1 MTTLDLPS
9 RILLA
14 VTSAVVAF
22 ALAGFALG
30 DQTSSE
36 KGVAVAEEGSS
47 TVVDEASVPSLADMP
62 AVHPPAGATPTPNP
76 LAPPVTIAF
85 GGDVHGEPPIEDVLL
100 AGDNPLDGV
109 ADWLSAADIAVVNLE
124 TAIGEIG
131 TPADKTYTFR
141 ADASLADALADA
153 GVDVVNLANNHGLDY
168 GHDGAEE
175 TVRIVTD
182 AGMAAVGYGE
192 DADAA
197 YAPEV
202 IDVGG
207 RTVAVLGLSRVFPV
221 IEWEARSN
229 RPGMASVYD
238 LDRAVAAVRD
248 AATMA
253 DHLVVTVHWGRERMT
268 CPDGDH
274 LAMAR
279 AFAAAGADVIVG
291 HHPHVLQGVT
301 DLDGTLVAYSVG
313 NFVFYAKKDEQRDT
327 GVLTV
332 TLGEDG
338 VEGYRWL
345 PARIDDDGSPQPL
358 PETAD
363 LLPETLT
370 AVPGGDGC
378 APIG

>member
-1 MTTLDLPS
+1 
-9 RILLA
+9 
-14 VTSAVVAF
+14 
-22 ALAGFALG
+22 
-30 DQTSSE
+30 
-36 KGVAVAEEGSS
+36 
-47 TVVDEASVPSLADMP
+47 
-62 AVHPPAGATPTPNP
+62 
-76 LAPPVTIAF
+76 
-85 GGDVHGEPPIEDVLL
+85 
-100 AGDNPLDGV
+100 
-109 ADWLSAADIAVVNLE
+109 
-124 TAIGEIG
+124 
-131 TPADKTYTFR
+131 
-141 ADASLADALADA
+141 
-153 GVDVVNLANNHGLDY
+153 
-168 GHDGAEE
+168 
-175 TVRIVTD
+175 
-182 AGMAAVGYGE
+182 
-192 DADAA
+192 
-197 YAPEV
+197 
-202 IDVGG
+202 
-207 RTVAVLGLSRVFPV
+207 
-221 IEWEARSN
+221 
-229 RPGMASVYD
+229 
-238 LDRAVAAVRD
+238 
-248 AATMA
+248 MA

-268 CPDGDH
+268 CPDGDQ